1 MTVTD
6 EIQSK
11 LTTNSLSENNKIEGD
26 RYEIEVYV
34 NNGVI
39 CRYDIS
45 FNGVCTR
52 GWNEQR
58 SKSSGTFLGNMA
70 WVDRSC
76 FIDYRLIQTSDQSI

>member
-6 EIQSK
+6 GIQSK
-11 LTTNSLSENNKIEGD
+11 LTTNSFFENNELEGD

-34 NNGVI
+34 NGGVV
-39 CRYDIS
+39 YYHDVS

-58 SKSSGTFLGNMA
+58 PKSSGTFLGNLARM
-70 WVDRSC
+70 DCSHLINHRH
-76 FIDYRLIQTSDQSI
+76 IQTSDPSI